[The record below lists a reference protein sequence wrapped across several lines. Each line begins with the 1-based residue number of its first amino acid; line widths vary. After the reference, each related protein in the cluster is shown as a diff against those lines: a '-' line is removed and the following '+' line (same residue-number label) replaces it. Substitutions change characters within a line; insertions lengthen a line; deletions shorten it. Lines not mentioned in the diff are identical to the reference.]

1 MTGEQLYEILGDINE
16 KYVDEAGKTTRKR
29 EGVSYKMWVAIA
41 ACLGIFIMTAAIF
54 RGYAIVSSKPD
65 PEQVQLPNPL
75 LEVDSLEEMEDYLDF
90 KVPVLN
96 KDVET
101 YIVLVIDDYPK
112 IGRIEYADGSTF
124 NMEYGSE
131 DVSGIY
137 GGELDKQIVIDDIQV
152 NFYRYIDDNQQEV
165 NYAIWEKNGFSYSL
179 TGGEEL
185 EEEVSYL
192 IK

>member
-16 KYVDEAGKTTRKR
+16 EYVDEAGKTTRKR
-29 EGVSYKMWVAIA
+29 EGVSYKMLGAIA

-54 RGYAIVSSKPD
+54 YGHVISSKPN

-75 LEVDSLEEMEDYLDF
+75 LEVDSLEEMEEYLDF